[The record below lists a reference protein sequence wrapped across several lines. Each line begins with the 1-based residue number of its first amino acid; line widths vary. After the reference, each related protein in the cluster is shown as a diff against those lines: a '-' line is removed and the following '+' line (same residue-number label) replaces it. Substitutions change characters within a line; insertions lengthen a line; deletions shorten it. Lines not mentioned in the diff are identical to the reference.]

1 LVEAI
6 KSSHPPTPFCPS
18 DEYVPP
24 IKIVVNIL
32 IAKDGDT
39 KR

>member
-1 LVEAI
+1 
-6 KSSHPPTPFCPS
+6 
-18 DEYVPP
+18 VPP

-39 KR
+39 KGDDNKEIVDELK